1 MMTVGSGL
9 SFWYF
14 DEDHPVRVW
23 VYERITTKEYDF
35 IMLILILINCAFMA
49 MEGPRVSASGT
60 LGKVVYWSDVA
71 FTIIFGL
78 EVLVKSF
85 AFTFNLYIKEIT
97 NQV

>member
-1 MMTVGSGL
+1 
-9 SFWYF
+9 
-14 DEDHPVRVW
+14 VW

-35 IMLILILINCAFMA
+35 IMLLLILINCTLMA
-49 MEGPRVSASGT
+49 MEGPGVNASST
-60 LGKVVYWSDVA
+60 LGKVMYWSDVA

-85 AFTFNLYIKEIT
+85 AFTFRLYIKEAT